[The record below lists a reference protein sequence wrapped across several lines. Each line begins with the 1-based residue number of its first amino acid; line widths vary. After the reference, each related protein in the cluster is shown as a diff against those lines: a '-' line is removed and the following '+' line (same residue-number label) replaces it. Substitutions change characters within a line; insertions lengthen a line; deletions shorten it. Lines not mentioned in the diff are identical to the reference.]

1 MAKKKEVELIPD
13 DYSEENGKKA
23 KKEKSN
29 GSKLSQGIGNPVRN
43 LIITAVVSVLLGVA
57 FFLKPYEVSTYLG
70 YGAGGIMGLVGIIY
84 IVIYFFRKPVSGV
97 YRSEFVVGL
106 VALLAGAYVALSG
119 LISSTGGIGYVM
131 IVRII
136 GILIVADGL
145 LKVQYA
151 VDLGRMKFKTWWV
164 ALILA
169 ILSVGIGVL
178 TATDFSEKTL
188 TAASSAPA
196 SMLYTLGGQLGLG
209 SDMGNYADFYGGM
222 KMLGIAFWVNAA
234 LDIATLVII
243 AVRNHKAARVEAI
256 AEASAMIAESKKEE
270 LALPEEPELP
280 EEEENVVFVPAPVIE
295 AEPESAP
302 AFAPAAPAAD
312 SALEEPVLAAP
323 LDE

>member
-13 DYSEENGKKA
+13 DYTEKSGKKAKKA

-29 GSKLSQGIGNPVRN
+29 GSKLAQGIGNPVRN
-43 LIITAVVSVLLGVA
+43 LIFTAVVGVLLGLA
-57 FFLKPYEVSTYLG
+57 FFLKPYEVSLYLG
-70 YGAGGIMGLVGIIY
+70 YGAGGIMALVGIIY
-84 IVIYFFRKPVSGV
+84 IVLYFIRKPVSGV

-119 LISSTGGIGYVM
+119 LITSTGGIGYVM

-151 VDLGRMKFKTWWV
+151 VDLGRMSFKSWWV

-169 ILSVGIGVL
+169 VLSIGVGVL
-178 TATDFSEKTL
+178 TVTDFSEKTL

-196 SMLYTLGGQLGLG
+196 SMLYTIGGNLGLG
-209 SDMGNYADFYGGM
+209 SGMGNYADFYGGM
-222 KMLGIAFWVNAA
+222 KMLGIAFWFNAA
-234 LDIATLVII
+234 LDIATLIMI
-243 AVRNHKAARVEAI
+243 AVRNHKADRAEAI

-280 EEEENVVFVPAPVIE
+280 EGAEEENVVVVPAPAVE
-295 AEPESAP
+295 AEPAP
-302 AFAPAAPAAD
+302 VPVPAAD
-312 SALEEPVLAAP
+312 PALEEPALAAP